1 MSRHNFEISDKASE
15 ILESIDPIY
24 RDTAIN
30 FGIQLMSKHNL
41 YKTFL
46 VASQNQIVETP
57 EVNDSEDTMDADE
70 KGSSQP
76 TTTQAP
82 SKPKPQVD
90 WGTF

>member
-30 FGIQLMSKHNL
+30 FGIQLMSKHSL

-46 VASQNQIVETP
+46 VASQSQIVDTP
-57 EVNDSEDTMDADE
+57 EVNDSEVTVDADE
-70 KGSSQP
+70 KGPSQP
-76 TTTQAP
+76 TTNQAP